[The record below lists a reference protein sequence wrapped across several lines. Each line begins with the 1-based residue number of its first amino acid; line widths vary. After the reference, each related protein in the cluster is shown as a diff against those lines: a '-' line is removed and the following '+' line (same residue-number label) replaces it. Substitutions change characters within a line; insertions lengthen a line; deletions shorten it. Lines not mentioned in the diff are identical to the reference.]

1 MQTYKDISFR
11 GNPRN
16 LIIFVALIINS
27 ALMIIDAI
35 TWNVDPE
42 IFSIGQLSIRWY
54 GLMFASAF
62 LSGYIVFTRFLA
74 TERLTSEMM
83 DQLLIYIAVGTVIG
97 ARLGHCFFY
106 EPDYFLANPLEI
118 LKIWKGGLAS
128 HGAAIGIL
136 LSLWLYIRK
145 HKLSFLWLI
154 DRIVI
159 VVALGGAFIRFG
171 NLFNSEI
178 YGLPTDLPWGIEF
191 VRDRLYDSNTGEIL
205 PTVARHPTQ
214 LYEALSYLMIFAVLL
229 IFYRKR
235 HMKVRDGFIFGVF
248 MILLFA
254 ARFFIEYV
262 KNDQV
267 AFEAGMQFN
276 MGQLLSLPFI
286 LAGVIMI
293 VWTAKRPHY
302 FSQEPIPKAPKK
314 GRKAS

>member
-1 MQTYKDISFR
+1 M
-11 GNPRN
+11 
-16 LIIFVALIINS
+16 IFDV
-27 ALMIIDAI
+27 I

-54 GLMFASAF
+54 GLLFASAF
-62 LSGYIVFTRFLA
+62 LSGYIVFTRYLK
-74 TERLTSEMM
+74 TDRLTSEML
-83 DQLLIYIAVGTVIG
+83 DELLIYIAVGTVLG

-106 EPDYFLANPLEI
+106 EPEYFLKNPVEI

-136 LSLWLYIRK
+136 LSLWLYVRK
-145 HKLSFLWLI
+145 HKLSFLWMI

-159 VVALGGAFIRFG
+159 VVALGGAFIRLG

-178 YGLPTDLPWGIEF
+178 YGLPTDRPWGFEF
-191 VRDRLYDSNTGEIL
+191 VRDKLYDSTTGALL
-205 PTVARHPTQ
+205 PVVARHPTQ
-214 LYEALSYLMIFAVLL
+214 LYEALSYFLLFGVLFL
-229 IFYRKR
+229 FYQKR

-248 MILLFA
+248 MILLFS
-254 ARFFIEYV
+254 ARFFIEFV

-286 LAGVIMI
+286 LAGVAMI
-293 VWTAKRPHY
+293 VWTKMKPAY
-302 FSQEPIPKAPKK
+302 FSLKPIPKKHRKPNKK
-314 GRKAS
+314 

>member
-1 MQTYKDISFR
+1 MLF
-11 GNPRN
+11 N
-16 LIIFVALIINS
+16 
-27 ALMIIDAI
+27 AI

-54 GLMFASAF
+54 GLLFASAF
-62 LSGYIVFTRFLA
+62 LSGYIVFSRFLT
-74 TERLTSEMM
+74 TERITAEML
-83 DQLLIYIAVGTVIG
+83 DQLLIYIALGTVIG

-106 EPDYFLANPLEI
+106 EPDYFLKNPIEI
-118 LKIWKGGLAS
+118 FKIWKGGLAS

-145 HKLSFLWLI
+145 YKLSFLWMI

-159 VVALGGAFIRFG
+159 VVALGGAFIRLG

-178 YGLPTDLPWGIEF
+178 YGLPTNLPWGFEF
-191 VRDRLYDSNTGEIL
+191 VRDKLYDANTGEIL
-205 PTVARHPTQ
+205 PNVARHPTQ
-214 LYEALSYLMIFAVLL
+214 LYEALSYIL
-229 IFYRKR
+229 IFSILLTLFRKR

-248 MILLFA
+248 MILLFS
-254 ARFFIEYV
+254 ARFFIEFV

-286 LAGVIMI
+286 GAGVLMI
-293 VWTAKRPHY
+293 LWTKARPKY
-302 FSQEPIPKAPKK
+302 FSQEPIPKPPKK
-314 GRKAS
+314 GRKADKN

>member
-1 MQTYKDISFR
+1 MLF
-11 GNPRN
+11 N
-16 LIIFVALIINS
+16 
-27 ALMIIDAI
+27 AI

-54 GLMFASAF
+54 GLLFASAF
-62 LSGYIVFTRFLA
+62 LSGYIVFSRYLTADRI
-74 TERLTSEMM
+74 TSEML
-83 DQLLIYIAVGTVIG
+83 DQLLIYIAVGTVLG

-106 EPDYFLANPLEI
+106 EPEYFLKNPLEI

-145 HKLSFLWLI
+145 YKLSFLWMI

-159 VVALGGAFIRFG
+159 VVALGGAFIRLG

-178 YGLPTDLPWGIEF
+178 YGMPTDLPWGFEF
-191 VRDRLYDSNTGEIL
+191 VRDRLYDANTGEIL

-214 LYEALSYLMIFAVLL
+214 LYEALSYMLIFAILL
-229 IFYRKR
+229 TFFRKR
-235 HMKVRDGFIFGVF
+235 HLKVRDGFIFGVF
-248 MILLFA
+248 MILLFS
-254 ARFFIEYV
+254 ARFLIEFV

-286 LAGVIMI
+286 LAGVLMI
-293 VWTAKRPHY
+293 LWTKMRPTY
-302 FSQEPIPKAPKK
+302 FSQEPLPKAPKK
-314 GRKAS
+314 GRKADIK

>member
-1 MQTYKDISFR
+1 M
-11 GNPRN
+11 
-16 LIIFVALIINS
+16 IF
-27 ALMIIDAI
+27 DAI

-74 TERLTSEMM
+74 TERLSAEML
-83 DQLLIYIAVGTVIG
+83 DQLLIYIAVGTVLG

-106 EPDYFLANPLEI
+106 EPDYFLKNPLEI

-159 VVALGGAFIRFG
+159 VVALGGAFIRLG

-178 YGLPTDLPWGIEF
+178 YGRPTNLPWGIEF
-191 VRDRLYDSNTGEIL
+191 VRDRLYDSNTGALL

-214 LYEALSYLMIFAVLL
+214 LYEAFSYILIFVVLFL
-229 IFYRKR
+229 FYRKR
-235 HMKVRDGFIFGVF
+235 HMKVRDGYIFGVF
-248 MILLFA
+248 MILLFS
-254 ARFFIEYV
+254 ARFFIEFV

-267 AFEAGMQFN
+267 AFEAGMQLN
-276 MGQLLSLPFI
+276 MGQLLSLPFV
-286 LAGVIMI
+286 LAGVVMI
-293 VWTAKRPHY
+293 LWTKNRPRY
-302 FSQEPIPKAPKK
+302 FSQEPLPKTAKK

>member
-1 MQTYKDISFR
+1 
-11 GNPRN
+11 
-16 LIIFVALIINS
+16 
-27 ALMIIDAI
+27 MIIDAI

-54 GLMFASAF
+54 GLLFATAF
-62 LSGYIVFTRFLA
+62 LSGYIVFTKYLA
-74 TERLTSEMM
+74 TERLTSEML
-83 DQLLIYIAVGTVIG
+83 DQLLIYVAIGTVVG

-106 EPDYFLANPLEI
+106 EPEYFLQNPLEI

-136 LSLWLYIRK
+136 LALWLYVRK

-159 VVALGGAFIRFG
+159 VVALGGAFIRLG

-178 YGLPTDLPWGIEF
+178 YGLPTDLPWGFEF
-191 VRDRLYDSNTGEIL
+191 VRDKLYDSNTGELL
-205 PTVARHPTQ
+205 PTIPRHPTQ
-214 LYEALSYLMIFAVLL
+214 LYEALSYILIFVTLF

-235 HMKVRDGFIFGVF
+235 YLKVRDGFIFGIF

-254 ARFFIEYV
+254 ARFFIEFV

-267 AFEAGMQFN
+267 AFEAGMKFN

-286 LAGVIMI
+286 LAGVFMI
-293 VWTAKRPHY
+293 LWTKRKPRY
-302 FSQEPIPKAPKK
+302 LTQTPIPKRPSKPKK
-314 GRKAS
+314 K

>member
-27 ALMIIDAI
+27 PIMIIDAI

-178 YGLPTDLPWGIEF
+178 YGLPTDLPWGVEF

-214 LYEALSYLMIFAVLL
+214 LYEALSYLLIFTVLL

>member
-1 MQTYKDISFR
+1 
-11 GNPRN
+11 
-16 LIIFVALIINS
+16 
-27 ALMIIDAI
+27 
-35 TWNVDPE
+35 
-42 IFSIGQLSIRWY
+42 
-54 GLMFASAF
+54 
-62 LSGYIVFTRFLA
+62 
-74 TERLTSEMM
+74 MM

-106 EPDYFLANPLEI
+106 EPEYFLQNPLEI

-145 HKLSFLWLI
+145 YKLSFLWLI

-159 VVALGGAFIRFG
+159 VVALGGAFIRLG

-178 YGLPTDLPWGIEF
+178 YGLPTDLPWGFEF
-191 VRDRLYDSNTGEIL
+191 VRDRLYDSSTGELL
-205 PTVARHPTQ
+205 PTVACHPTQ
-214 LYEALSYLMIFAVLL
+214 LYEALSYILIFTVLF
-229 IFYRKR
+229 IFYRKN

-254 ARFFIEYV
+254 ARFFIEFV

-267 AFEAGMQFN
+267 AFEAGMKFN

-286 LAGVIMI
+286 LAGILMI
-293 VWTAKRPHY
+293 VWTAKQPHY

>member
-1 MQTYKDISFR
+1 M
-11 GNPRN
+11 
-16 LIIFVALIINS
+16 LIN
-27 ALMIIDAI
+27 AI

-54 GLMFASAF
+54 GLLFASAF
-62 LSGYIVFTRFLA
+62 LSGYLVFSRYLKG
-74 TERLTSEMM
+74 ERLSSEML

-106 EPDYFLANPLEI
+106 EPDYFLKNPFEI

-128 HGAAIGIL
+128 HGAAVGIL
-136 LSLWLYIRK
+136 LALWLYIRK
-145 HKLSFLWLI
+145 YKLSFLWLI

-159 VVALGGAFIRFG
+159 VVALGGAFIRLG

-178 YGLPTDLPWGIEF
+178 YGLPTDLPWGFEF
-191 VRDRLYDSNTGEIL
+191 VRDRLYDPNTGEIL

-214 LYEALSYLMIFAVLL
+214 LYEALSYILIFSILL
-229 IFYRKR
+229 TFYRKR
-235 HMKVRDGFIFGVF
+235 HLKVRDGYIFGVF
-248 MILLFA
+248 MILLFS
-254 ARFFIEYV
+254 ARFFIEFV

-293 VWTAKRPHY
+293 LWTKARPRY
-302 FSQEPIPKAPKK
+302 FSQEPLPKTPKK
-314 GRKAS
+314 GRKADKK